1 MIKKTATPKT
11 ENDVYSDWQNP
22 VQLNV
27 VHALFKL
34 LETNVFGRIFKTLT
48 EKELKF
54 FFSSMTWIIIVF
66 SSRPFDFFFG
76 FCFLFSN
83 LNFVTCYLQPS
94 M

>member
-1 MIKKTATPKT
+1 MKGKRKRKRRRGKMIKKTATPKT

-54 FFSSMTWIIIVF
+54 FFH
-66 SSRPFDFFFG
+66 
-76 FCFLFSN
+76 L
-83 LNFVTCYLQPS
+83 
-94 M
+94 

>member
-1 MIKKTATPKT
+1 MAFCVVPMNIYFSYEYIFSGKMIKKTATPKT

-54 FFSSMTWIIIVF
+54 FFH
-66 SSRPFDFFFG
+66 
-76 FCFLFSN
+76 L
-83 LNFVTCYLQPS
+83 
-94 M
+94 